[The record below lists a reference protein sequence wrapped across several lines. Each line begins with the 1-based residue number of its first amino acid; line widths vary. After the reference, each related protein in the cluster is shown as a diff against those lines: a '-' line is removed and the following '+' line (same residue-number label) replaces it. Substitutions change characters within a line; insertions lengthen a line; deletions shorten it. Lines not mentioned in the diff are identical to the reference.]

1 MASGRRKTRRSG
13 SGAAARNRLLPAG
26 RVSGPMPWI
35 IAIMMFL
42 TVMAAAS
49 GLGLQRGMQSL
60 GADLADGATV
70 QIVEANAELRR
81 AAVRKIEASL
91 HGMQNV
97 RRAQVV
103 DDRTL
108 AEQLRPWLGEEM
120 EAADLPIPSL
130 IDVEFATDAPDNAD
144 RLQQAVGA
152 LVPSA
157 RVEAHSRF
165 LQPLEGLVHVLTALA
180 GLLVALMALA
190 TAAVVVLAARSAHE
204 SHRTTIDILH
214 LMGATDVQIARLF
227 QRRIALDALFGG
239 MLGFLVATGVLLLI
253 GQRLDATQS
262 DLMRAASLSP
272 WGWAVLVAL
281 PLAGVALA
289 TLTARYTVLR
299 ALRLT
304 L

>member
-1 MASGRRKTRRSG
+1 MVRLARRMA

-42 TVMAAAS
+42 TVMAAATGLSLQS
-49 GLGLQRGMQSL
+49 GMAKL
-60 GADLADGATV
+60 GADLADGATIQV
-70 QIVEANAELRR
+70 VEANAEARHAAVGQIMGRLRTFSGIRR
-81 AAVRKIEASL
+81 ADI
-91 HGMQNV
+91 
-97 RRAQVV
+97 V

-108 AEQLRPWLGEEM
+108 AAQLRPWLGEEM
-120 EAADLPIPSL
+120 EAGDLPIPAL
-130 IDVEFATDAPDNAD
+130 IDVEFADGAADNAE
-144 RLQQAVGA
+144 RLQRAIVP
-152 LVPSA
+152 LVPAA
-157 RVEAHSRF
+157 RVEAHTRF
-165 LQPLEGLVHVLTALA
+165 LQPLSGLVRVLTVLA

-190 TAAVVVLAARSAHE
+190 TAAVVMLAARSAHE
-204 SHRTTIDILH
+204 THRATIDILH

-239 MLGFLVATGVLLLI
+239 ALGFLVAVAILLLI
-253 GQRLDATQS
+253 GQRLETTQS
-262 DLMRAASLSP
+262 DLMRAASLSL
-272 WGWAVLVAL
+272 WGWGVLVAL

-289 TLTARYTVLR
+289 MITARVTVLR